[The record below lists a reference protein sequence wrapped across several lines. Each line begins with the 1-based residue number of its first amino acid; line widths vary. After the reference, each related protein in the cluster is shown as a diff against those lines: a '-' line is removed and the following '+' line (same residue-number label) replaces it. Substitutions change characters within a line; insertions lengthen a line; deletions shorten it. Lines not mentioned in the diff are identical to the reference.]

1 MTLNAMTVA
10 NKKHGVVFLLI
21 PLALSSFA
29 HLWNPTGFPD
39 IFYDEG
45 VYMRRAMH
53 VLEGYGPQEA
63 SFYDHPYFGQLFLA
77 GLLAITG
84 YPDSLSISPSMQSI
98 ESLYAVPRVWMGI
111 LAVAD
116 TFLIYMIS
124 AGRYGKRVALISSI
138 LFAVMPIT
146 WLTRRV
152 LLDSILLPFLLTS
165 ILFAIYAKSATG
177 SKKSALVLLSGI
189 FLGTAI
195 FTKIPIFTM
204 IPLVGY
210 LVYSSSMGFG
220 KPKLLGLWFIPVIL
234 IPMIWPIYSIAND
247 RFDLWQRDVVWQTQ
261 RQSEGFASI
270 VRDFLFFDPVLLIL
284 GAAGFVYAAVK
295 KELFVL
301 LWLAPFVAFM
311 SIIGYVQYFYWIP
324 ILPVFS
330 IAGAKI
336 IDKISIVR
344 QRLPFAAI
352 AAIGIFGLVS
362 TALLVTTNVT
372 SAQFEAAALV
382 AGSVNNETTI
392 VSSPVYSWIFIYVFD
407 KEHSFTDYRDLLFHP
422 VETRNMLLIS
432 DEHFKYNLGEGR
444 QLQEAY
450 DKTTNVAIFKGNV
463 SNYDLG
469 QYPYTNMAANY
480 EGSNIEVRVSK

>member
-10 NKKHGVVFLLI
+10 NKKHGIVFLLI

-29 HLWNPTGFPD
+29 HLWNPAGFPD

-53 VLEGYGPQEA
+53 VLEGHGPQES

-84 YPDSLSISPSMQSI
+84 YPDSLGITPSVQSI
-98 ESLYAVPRVWMGI
+98 ESLYAVPRIWMGI

-124 AGRYGKRVALISSI
+124 ARQYGKRVALISSI

-146 WLTRRV
+146 WLTRRI
-152 LLDSILLPFLLTS
+152 LLDSILLPFLLAS
-165 ILFAIYAKSATG
+165 ILFAVYAKSATG

-189 FLGTAI
+189 FLGTAM
-195 FTKIPIFTM
+195 FTKIPTFTM

-210 LVYSSSMGFG
+210 LVYSSSTGSG
-220 KPKLLGLWFIPVIL
+220 KPRLLGLWFIPVIL

-247 RFDLWQRDVVWQTQ
+247 QFDLWQRDVVWQTQ
-261 RQSEGFASI
+261 RQSEGFTSI
-270 VRDFLFFDPVLLIL
+270 IGDFLFFDPVLLIL

-295 KELFVL
+295 KEFFVL
-301 LWLAPFVAFM
+301 LWIIPFVAFM
-311 SIIGYVQYFYWIP
+311 SVIGYVQYFYWIP
-324 ILPVFS
+324 VLPVFS
-330 IAGAKI
+330 IAGARM
-336 IDKISIVR
+336 IDKMSVVK

-372 SAQFEAAALV
+372 SAQFDAAALV
-382 AGSVNNETTI
+382 AGSENGQTTI

-407 KEHSFTDYRDLLFHP
+407 KEHTLTDYRDLLFYP
-422 VETRNMLLIS
+422 IETRNMLLIS
-432 DEHFKYNLGEGR
+432 DEHFKYNLGGGR

-450 DKTTNVAIFKGNV
+450 DNTTNIAIFEGNV
-463 SNYDLG
+463 SNYNLG

-480 EGSNIEVRVSK
+480 EGSNVEVRASK